1 MVGCGEAAP
10 EGVGHQFFSKSSGE
24 VDFSAGKVFA
34 QVGESV
40 ESDFAGE
47 FSDVVN
53 GEGSVFCSEAADGIE
68 IFKRE
73 SVSVE
78 GAVTRCAGGVGAML
92 SEAFAHSGCG
102 DGLFCVVE
110 NAHIWG
116 WRRGWSAEDLLH
128 DELAS
133 LDGRSSVW
141 VAGDAEDCS
150 HSEEATAVLGGD
162 IDSAEI
168 LVEIAGDSVMLGEAM
183 IEKCEL
189 AVDEFG
195 YGTVL
200 DEHVS
205 EVEIDFLT
213 EIIFELLV
221 EGGEKFGIGI
231 MLFET
236 ADLEPLSAEIG

>member
-1 MVGCGEAAP
+1 MVRGGEAPP
-10 EGVGHQFFSKSSGE
+10 EGVGHQFFSESSGE
-24 VDFSAGKVFA
+24 VDFSAGEIFA
-34 QVGESV
+34 QIGKTIEG
-40 ESDFAGE
+40 DFSRE
-47 FSDVVN
+47 LSDVVN
-53 GEGSVFCSEAADGIE
+53 GEGSVFCTETADGIE

-73 SVSVE
+73 SVGVK

-110 NAHIWG
+110 NAHVGGWRWG
-116 WRRGWSAEDLLH
+116 WCAEDLLH

-133 LDGRSSVW
+133 LDGGSSVW

-150 HSEEATAVLGGD
+150 HSEESAAILGGD

-168 LVEIAGDSVMLGEAM
+168 LVEIAGDSVMFGQAM
-183 IEKCEL
+183 VEKCEF

-200 DEHVS
+200 GEHVS

-236 ADLEPLSAEIG
+236 ADLEPLGAEIG

>member
-1 MVGCGEAAP
+1 MVGGGEAPP

-34 QVGESV
+34 QIGETI
-40 ESDFAGE
+40 EGDFTGE

-53 GEGSVFCSEAADGIE
+53 GEGSIFCSETADGIE

-73 SVSVE
+73 SVGVE
-78 GAVTRCAGGVGAML
+78 GAVTRCAGGISAML
-92 SEAFAHSGCG
+92 GEAFAHSCCG

-110 NAHIWG
+110 NAHIGG
-116 WRRGWSAEDLLH
+116 WRRGWCAEDLLH

-133 LDGRSSVW
+133 LDGGSSVW
-141 VAGDAEDCS
+141 VAGDAQDCS
-150 HSEEATAVLGGD
+150 HSKESAAILGGD
-162 IDSAEI
+162 INAAEI
-168 LVEIAGDSVMLGEAM
+168 LVEIAGNSVMFGEAM
-183 IEKCEL
+183 VEKCEL

-200 DEHVS
+200 DEHIS

-221 EGGEKFGIGI
+221 EGEEKFGIGI